1 MAESNRRNGS
11 CPEPMERYERYLRQG
26 CGLTDDELI
35 GDSRVAEGAE
45 ELLNDL
51 NMDSTIVRGECSDIS
66 IDSYSISPDY
76 CGGSII

>member
-1 MAESNRRNGS
+1 MAESSRRNGS
-11 CPEPMERYERYLRQG
+11 CPEPIERYLRQD

-51 NMDSTIVRGECSDIS
+51 NMDSTIVRGEYSDIS
-66 IDSYSISPDY
+66 TDSYSINPDY